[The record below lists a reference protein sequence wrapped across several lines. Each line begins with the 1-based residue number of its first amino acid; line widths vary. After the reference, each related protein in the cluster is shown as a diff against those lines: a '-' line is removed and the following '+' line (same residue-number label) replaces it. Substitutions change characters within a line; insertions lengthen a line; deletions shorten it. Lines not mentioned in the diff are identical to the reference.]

1 MVPPRLVPP
10 KLRALM
16 VGPQRHHIAGP
27 PNKPLRLHPD
37 HLPILPGVANKPLQP
52 PNLLPLRVHL
62 PDPRQ
67 HRREAS
73 PQNRQLVPFG
83 HAVRSWL

>member
-1 MVPPRLVPP
+1 MVPPRLVPA

-16 VGPQRHHIAGP
+16 VGPQRHHPPRP
-27 PNKPLRLHPD
+27 PNKPLRLHP
-37 HLPILPGVANKPLQP
+37 HHQPILPGLANKPLYP
-52 PNLLPLRVHL
+52 PYLLSMRVHL

-67 HRREAS
+67 HRRQTS
-73 PQNRQLVPFG
+73 PQNRQLLPFG